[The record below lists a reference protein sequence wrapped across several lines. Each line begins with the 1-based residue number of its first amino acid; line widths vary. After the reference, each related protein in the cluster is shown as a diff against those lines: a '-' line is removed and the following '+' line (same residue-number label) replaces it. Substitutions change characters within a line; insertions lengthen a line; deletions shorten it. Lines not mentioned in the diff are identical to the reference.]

1 MRADDVFVVGAG
13 MHPFGRHEGVSGLDM
28 AERAVREALA
38 DAGVAWGDVD
48 FAVGGSN
55 VAGKPDSLVARL
67 GLTGLPFT
75 TVRNGCATGGV
86 ALASAVS
93 ALQARRANLIVVVG
107 FDKHERGAFGA
118 DPSAYGLGVWYAQTG
133 MMVTTQY
140 FAMKTRRYQHE
151 HGISD
156 RTLARISA
164 RAFRNGAA
172 HPMAWRRKPLTED
185 EVLTAAPV
193 NEPLT
198 QFMFCQ
204 PNEGAAALVLARGDR
219 AGDLCERPV
228 RLAAIT
234 QRTRQFGSFE
244 VFSPWLAPQP
254 WHSPSID
261 AAAAAFAEAGV
272 SPADVQ
278 VAQLQDTDS
287 GSEMIHLAET
297 GLCAHGEQEQLLAG
311 GATDVDGRLPINTD
325 GGCLANGE
333 PVGASGLRQVH
344 EVVRQL
350 QGRAAGNQV
359 PGGPQV
365 GFTHVYGAPGI
376 SACTVLTVEE
386 AAA

>member
-1 MRADDVFVVGAG
+1 MRADDVCVVGGG
-13 MHPFGRHEGVSGLDM
+13 MHPFGRHEGMSGLDM
-28 AERAVREALA
+28 AEHALRSALA
-38 DAGVAWGDVD
+38 DAGVGWADVD

-55 VAGKPDSLVARL
+55 VSGKPDSLVARL
-67 GLTGLPFT
+67 GLTGVPFT

-86 ALASAVS
+86 ALATAVA
-93 ALQARRANLIVVVG
+93 ALQSRRANLVAVVG

-118 DPSAYGLGVWYAQTG
+118 DPAAYGLGAWYAQTG

-151 HGISD
+151 HGLSD
-156 RTLARISA
+156 RTLARIAA

-185 EVLTAAPV
+185 EVLGAAPV

-204 PNEGAAALVLARGDR
+204 PNEGAVALVLARGDR
-219 AGDLCERPV
+219 AADLCERPV
-228 RLAAIT
+228 RLAAVT
-234 QRTRQFGSFE
+234 QRTRRFGSFE

-261 AAAAAFAEAGV
+261 AAAAAFAEAGI

-297 GLCAHGEQEQLLAG
+297 GLCEHGEQERLLAD
-311 GATDVDGRLPINTD
+311 GATDVDGRLPVNTD

-350 QGRAAGNQV
+350 QGRAAGYQV
-359 PGGPQV
+359 PGGPRV

-376 SACTVLTVEE
+376 SACAVLTVDEG
-386 AAA
+386 AA